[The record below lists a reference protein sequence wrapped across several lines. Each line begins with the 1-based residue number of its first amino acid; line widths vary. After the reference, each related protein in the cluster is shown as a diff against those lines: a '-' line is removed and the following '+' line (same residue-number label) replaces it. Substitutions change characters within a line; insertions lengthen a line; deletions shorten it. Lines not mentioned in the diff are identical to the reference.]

1 MTQAMLR
8 FIEKKGVV
16 PIPQEIV
23 PRKTFTVDS
32 QLEDLEEDLV
42 INCLAKLQDGIKV
55 TSVEATGALEQYRK
69 FRVEMGRLQTLI
81 NRPSVIVVISFEIIK
96 NVLNVFNLYC
106 LFYLFDY
113 LRVRA

>member
-16 PIPQEIV
+16 PIPQEVV
-23 PRKTFTVDS
+23 PTDTFTVDS

-55 TSVEATGALEQYRK
+55 TPPEATGALEQYRK

-81 NRPSVIVVISFEIIK
+81 NRPSVIVVILFEIK
-96 NVLNVFNLYC
+96 KKACETFKPLLLY
-106 LFYLFDY
+106 
-113 LRVRA
+113 